1 MPAAAPGS
9 SSEQNVE
16 ILRGTAAALLREM
29 NAYWGIISA
38 WLGLLCLQGVLAR
51 AAGAKRRSEL
61 KEQRTR

>member
-1 MPAAAPGS
+1 
-9 SSEQNVE
+9 
-16 ILRGTAAALLREM
+16 M